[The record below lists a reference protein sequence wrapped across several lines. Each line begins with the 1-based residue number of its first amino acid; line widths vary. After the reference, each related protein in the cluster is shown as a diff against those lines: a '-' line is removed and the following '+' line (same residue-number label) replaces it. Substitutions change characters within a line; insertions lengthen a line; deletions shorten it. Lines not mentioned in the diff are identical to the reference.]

1 MTQVGELTHRNGELK
16 TVSRAV
22 QVLNSFLEQDLWGA
36 SALARHLGLSKTIVH
51 RLLTTLAA
59 TGMLATEPG
68 TANYTLGPLAR
79 RLGQQA
85 ADADSLVRLARPLLD
100 EIGRITK
107 ETVTLAVIRGFEGLC
122 ADSVDSPQAM
132 RMTFYKGERFPL
144 NAGAL
149 GKALLAFQDDLF
161 LDAYLASG
169 LAQSFTPGTIVDPGK
184 LRAELVRT
192 RCAGHADSEGEITAG
207 ARSVGVPVWG
217 STGTGIAAIILSAP
231 SFRLQGRAAE
241 EALVLLRSA
250 ADRLA
255 AALGH
260 TRFGPERKLAS

>member
-1 MTQVGELTHRNGELK
+1 MNQSIEFPQRDGELK
-16 TVSRAV
+16 TVGRAI
-22 QVLNSFLEQDLWGA
+22 QVLSAFLGQEAWGA
-36 SALARHLGLSKTIVH
+36 SALARHLGLNKTIVH

-68 TANYTLGPLAR
+68 TANYTLGPLAL

-85 ADADSLVRLARPLLD
+85 ADADALVRLARPMLD

-107 ETVTLAVIRGFEGLC
+107 ETVTLAVLRGFEGLC

-132 RMTFYKGERFPL
+132 RMTFYRGERFPL

-149 GKALLAFQDDLF
+149 GKALLAFQDDIF

-169 LAQSFTPGTIVDPGK
+169 LAQSFTPGTIVDPVK
-184 LRAELVRT
+184 LRAELIRT
-192 RCAGHADSEGEITAG
+192 RGAGHADSEGEITAG

-241 EALVLLRSA
+241 EAIMLLRSA

-255 AALGH
+255 VALGH
-260 TRFGPERKLAS
+260 TRVRPESKLAS